1 MYTYLFFYWDVGF
14 KHHQHSYN
22 NNNSLS
28 FNMHVFWR
36 VWARIIILLRHSYV
50 SSSRTF
56 ILREYQKPRSKITKA
71 EEKGGE
77 GQEPRG
83 ERKLKSKAG
92 AHGDENSEAEE
103 KSKRKRGRRSALWT
117 IGI

>member
-1 MYTYLFFYWDVGF
+1 MYTYLCFYWDVGF
-14 KHHQHSYN
+14 KHHQRSY
-22 NNNSLS
+22 NNSLS

-36 VWARIIILLRHSYV
+36 VWARTIILLRHSYV
-50 SSSRTF
+50 SSSRAF
-56 ILREYQKPRSKITKA
+56 ILREYQKPRSKITKE
-71 EEKGGE
+71 EEKEGGG

-83 ERKLKSKAG
+83 ERKLKSKAR